1 MKRNLGLKFKRLHRP
16 IGLVLL
22 VLLLRALL
30 PAALPVEAVTDDTFR
45 VFITNEPDSLV
56 EPCLE
61 RLFPEGE
68 IDYVLSPELVD
79 VTYQPALILMP
90 EHQAYPLLEQG
101 IGAAFQPLYRASLVF
116 GRLVEGEK
124 PTYQRLGYSDLTPE
138 LFAKNHVISLVPN
151 RYLTAAIRERVGED
165 NYKQILKNLREPYEN
180 GTLEFFNSEVD
191 GEYKF
196 LPDDYLTGDLPDLV
210 FAYDYQLASWN
221 MQLEDLGRD
230 VRYDIEVPKEGSLL
244 IDFGLFATN
253 RAAASMLNLRVGPDA
268 PPEAI
273 EPLIE
278 LGFRLPDGSHKD
290 APYFPSDDDYFK
302 IARIKNYYTF
312 NEEEMHDQAVFYRNV
327 LGLSILTP
335 GSAEEELMS
344 YFFLTVIFVA
354 WMISLFY
361 RLDEPQTRLPLT
373 LYLISLAV
381 WIFTRMIELLLPN
394 KVQAQNVF
402 SYIPVFF
409 LAFAWLF
416 LGWRRVARQR
426 RQTVWMKRI
435 FLILSAVLLIFTILA
450 LTNDYHHLFLK
461 YSEPSPAD
469 AAYGILTAD
478 VSRPAVLLYPFFFF
492 LLAVFVYGYYL
503 LKVAREQSCSTFCL
517 ILPLLLIA
525 AAFIYNGYYI
535 VSGSLLSQ
543 RAFTRNNAII
553 AAVLL
558 ELMLRLRFLPANTKY
573 FRFFRYNPLGM
584 RLISDDLEDIYT
596 PDHLPDLTVDE
607 KRWLQSEIVK
617 TFPQPEETVAS
628 RFDFRKKKK
637 REPKPISDEIHKV
650 PLPHDPDSLM
660 SIREIHGGYLIWQEN
675 IKDIRKLRERL
686 SDLSERLEQ
695 QQHILKQEQNVQT
708 HLTSSRIRR
717 TLLASLEQQ
726 LSEKMTEIRA
736 AIKELEKCEDTDD
749 QEALKAK
756 LGRLKIMVSQ
766 AKRKSNLL
774 VRAEPDLSL
783 DELRLIFKEALKDA
797 ESSGISGI
805 VIVQGE
811 GTIPTDKAL
820 FFYDYLQEL
829 LQQNAH
835 LERMSVFLMLEKT
848 KEHIQLQ
855 LVLNG
860 GDALD
865 EACLDVTQKLGE
877 RQKALGVHT
886 SLEQED
892 QDYRLRLTMKEDDHA

>member
-1 MKRNLGLKFKRLHRP
+1 MKRNSGFN
-16 IGLVLL
+16 
-22 VLLLRALL
+22 LLRARLPLWLMLLALTFTVLL
-30 PAALPVEAVTDDTFR
+30 PVAAPVRAAEDDTFR
-45 VFITNEPDSLV
+45 VFITDQPDSTV

-61 RLFPEGE
+61 RLFPEAT

-116 GRLVEGEK
+116 GRRVTEEDTAYK
-124 PTYQRLGYSDLTPE
+124 RLGYKDLTPV
-138 LFAKNHVISLVPN
+138 LFADNHVVSLVPY

-165 NYKQILKNLREPYEN
+165 DYKDILKNMREPYAA
-180 GTLEFFNSEVD
+180 GTLEFYNSEVD
-191 GEYKF
+191 GEYRMLPEDYLEGE
-196 LPDDYLTGDLPDLV
+196 LPDIVL
-210 FAYDYQLASWN
+210 AYDYQLAGWN
-221 MQLEDLGRD
+221 ATLAELGRD
-230 VRYDIEVPKEGSLL
+230 ARYDIEVPLDGSLL

-253 RAAASMLNLRVGPDA
+253 RAAASMLNLRVGPEA

-290 APYFPSDDDYFK
+290 APYFPDDEAYFK
-302 IARIKNYYTF
+302 ISRIKNYYTF
-312 NEEEMHDQAVFYRNV
+312 NEAEMQDQAVFHRNV
-327 LGLSILTP
+327 VGLSILTP
-335 GSAEEELMS
+335 GSAEEELIS
-344 YFFLTVIFVA
+344 YFILTVIFVA

-361 RLDEPQTRLPLT
+361 RLDEPATRLPLS

-381 WIFTRMIELLLPN
+381 WIFTRMIELLLPS

-426 RQTVWMKRI
+426 RQTVWMKRV
-435 FLILSAVLLIFTILA
+435 FLILSFVLLAFTILA
-450 LTNDYHHLFLK
+450 LTNDYHHLFLQF
-461 YSEPSPAD
+461 SEPSPEYVAL
-469 AAYGILTAD
+469 GLQTAD
-478 VSRPAVLLYPFFFF
+478 VSRPGVLLYPFFFF
-492 LLAVFVYGYYL
+492 LLAVFIFGYYL
-503 LKVAREQSCSTFCL
+503 LKVARDQTCSTFCL
-517 ILPLLLIA
+517 ILPLLVIA
-525 AAFIYNGYYI
+525 GAFIYNGYYI
-535 VSGSLLSQ
+535 LSGSLLSQ

-553 AAVLL
+553 AAILL

-573 FRFFRYNPLGM
+573 FRFFRFNPLGM

-596 PDHLPDLTVDE
+596 PDHLPDLTADE
-607 KRWLQSEIVK
+607 KRWLQSEIAE
-617 TFPQPEETVAS
+617 TFPQPEETMVS

-637 REPKPISDEIHKV
+637 AEPKQISEEIHKV
-650 PLPHDPDSLM
+650 PLPQDPDRLL
-660 SIREIHGGYLIWQEN
+660 SIKEIHGGFLIWQED

-749 QEALKAK
+749 QEALRDK

-820 FFYDYLQEL
+820 FFYDYLQEI
-829 LQQNAH
+829 LQQNSD
-835 LERMSVFLMLEKT
+835 LERLSVFLMLEKT
-848 KEHIQLQ
+848 DERIQLQ
-855 LVLNG
+855 LILNG

-865 EACLDVTQKLGE
+865 EKCLDVTAKLGE
-877 RQKALGVHT
+877 RQEELNVQS
-886 SLEQED
+886 SLERED
-892 QDYRLRLTMKEDDHA
+892 QDYRLRLTMKEDNDA